1 MEFPEQ
7 FTLGS
12 DDAIQ
17 AAIASENWVLV
28 AAVDDSEA
36 SEYLADYL
44 GEDMVEGVLENFTC
58 FHIPFD
64 SALRTRLAIEHPA
77 SLSVFVNGEEPEYT
91 FVLEYPEE
99 QFPEDIVR
107 FLDDTASLILYK
119 DDMPDDD
126 DGDDD

>member
-7 FTLGS
+7 FTFGS
-12 DDAIQ
+12 DDTIQ
-17 AAIASENWVLV
+17 ASIDSENWALV

-44 GEDMVEGVLENFTC
+44 GEEMVEGVLENFTC

-64 SALRTRLAIEHPA
+64 SELRTELAIEHPA

-107 FLDDTASLILYK
+107 FLDDTASRILYA
-119 DDMPDDD
+119 DDTHDDDD
-126 DGDDD
+126 DGDD